1 MNKTLFTASL
11 LSVTLLTAPIAHA
24 GGNQDRAAATGAVV
38 GATTGAVIG
47 AQHHRVLQ
55 GAVIGAVFG
64 TITGAIIA
72 GNHRITHVVY
82 RHPVNH
88 RRVEAERH
96 DHRRCVR
103 DVAYNYRMHQR
114 HERMEE
120 RREHARELYQRHERR
135 EDSRRHADRDWHQR
149 S

>member
-1 MNKTLFTASL
+1 MNKTLFTASMLALAL
-11 LSVTLLTAPIAHA
+11 LAAPAAHA

-47 AQHHRVLQ
+47 AQNHRALQ

-64 TITGAIIA
+64 TIAGAIIA
-72 GNHRITHVVY
+72 GNHGTTRVVY
-82 RHPVNH
+82 RQPADY
-88 RRVEAERH
+88 RRVVVRH

-103 DVAYNYRMHQR
+103 DVAYNYRMHSR

-120 RREHARELYQRHERR
+120 RREHARERYQRHERR
-135 EDSRRHADRDWHQR
+135 EDSRRHGDRHWHDQ